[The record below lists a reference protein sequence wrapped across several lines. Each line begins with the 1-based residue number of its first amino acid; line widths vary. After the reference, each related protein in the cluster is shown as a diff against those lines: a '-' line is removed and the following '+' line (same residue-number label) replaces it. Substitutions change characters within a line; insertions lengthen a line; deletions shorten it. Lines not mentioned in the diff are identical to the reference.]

1 MRFRKTLAGVL
12 FEDYGLAIWLFLLA
26 MVGVTLTFGFV
37 TLVVGLVEI
46 TFILGLELTPGL
58 VATKVIG
65 AALIGSSLVYTV
77 FDFVRAVINETQK
90 RIEDENME
98 TLAALKGETYDPLWR
113 RADEVRA
120 TARFEMKRGSGGSRE
135 WM

>member
-1 MRFRKTLAGVL
+1 MRFRKTLARVL

-26 MVGVTLTFGFV
+26 IVGVTLTFGFV

-58 VATKVIG
+58 IATKVIG
-65 AALIGSSLVYTV
+65 VSLIGSSLVYTV
-77 FDFVRAVINETQK
+77 FDFVRGVIKETHE
-90 RIEDENME
+90 RIEDENLE
-98 TLAALKGETYDPLWR
+98 TMAALKGENYDPLWR
-113 RADEVRA
+113 KAEKARI
-120 TARFEMKRGSGGSRE
+120 TAKFEMKRGSGGSRE